1 MIEAGTYPVSSI
13 KTAEAIKVVEN
24 SQRDINIAFMNELAM
39 VFDRMGIDTSEVVEG
54 MNTKWNALGF
64 KPGLVGGHCIGVDPY
79 YFTYEAE
86 KLGYHSQ
93 IIRSGRRVNDAMGG
107 FVAETAIR
115 EMVRVGPVSYTH
127 LDVYK
132 RQIQFH
138 PERWKQVYLDWLA
151 NLKDWCISRQLWWG
165 HRIPMFYCD
174 ECGWEDADVYKR
186 QTCRSSS
193 GR

>member
-1 MIEAGTYPVSSI
+1 MDDESLEEIKRVYDIVIEAGTYPVSSI

-93 IIRSGRRVNDAMGG
+93 IILSGRRVNDAMGG
-107 FVAETAIR
+107 FVAETASGR
-115 EMVRVGPVSYTH
+115 WCELGLLPSPRTWSSWALPS
-127 LDVYK
+127 K
-132 RQIQFH
+132 RT
-138 PERWKQVYLDWLA
+138 V
-151 NLKDWCISRQLWWG
+151 
-165 HRIPMFYCD
+165 PMFEIPRC
-174 ECGWEDADVYKR
+174 
-186 QTCRSSS
+186 TTLS
-193 GR
+193 